1 MAFLFILGQALPA
14 HLAGAC
20 GARAVSRKTPIYF
33 IIIMIIIKI
42 IKIIIPRCNMT
53 WRYLTTDGEDATP
66 DVVAEVTSFFQ
77 FQNFLSKLI

>member
-1 MAFLFILGQALPA
+1 M
-14 HLAGAC
+14 
-20 GARAVSRKTPIYF
+20 
-33 IIIMIIIKI
+33 IIIMI

-77 FQNFLSKLI
+77 LQNFLSKLI